1 MQNVVD
7 EFSELI
13 LPDAR
18 LVRRVRSFVAAAS
31 RAPCVSLPQMLQDS
45 AGLEGAY
52 RLLNN
57 RRLTFESLLSS
68 PCAHA
73 AERAAEADDVVVVHD
88 TTDIETPYAEPEDVG
103 YLNTG
108 RTGYRAHISLAQNVQ
123 PGRPTRPFGVVSAQV
138 CFQPRKPG
146 TKKKRVTRQEM
157 VHSKDKMSLR
167 WQRGIEASAEALSDC
182 PSVIHVADR
191 EADSFPLF
199 CKVLQLGHG
208 CVFRLRNDRSARLA
222 EDDVFNDEWS
232 LLSVIA
238 SELQGSFER
247 TVPLS
252 KRGDKGI
259 PARQKTHPP
268 RESRGALLQ
277 YSATPVELKRPRTL
291 PANAFPESLHLT
303 LVRVC
308 EPSPPAGEVGVEWL
322 LLTTESCETPAE
334 IMRVVDI
341 YRARW
346 LIEDFFKAL
355 KTGCLIQERQFES
368 RHALLNLLA
377 LFLPIAVHL
386 LLLRSCARD
395 TPDAPATEVLT
406 PLQLTVLRQ
415 LSHRKMPDQPT
426 ASQALW
432 ALAGLGGHIA
442 NNGWPGWQV
451 LGRAF
456 ITLSRALRPWELAT
470 LAARA
475 KM

>member
-7 EFSELI
+7 EFDHLV

-18 LVRRVRSFVAAAS
+18 LVQRVRSFVTAAS
-31 RAPCVSLPQMLQDS
+31 GTPSASLPQMLQDA

-57 RRLTFESLLSS
+57 PRVTFESLLSS
-68 PCAHA
+68 PRAQA
-73 AERAAEADDVVVVHD
+73 AERAGNAGEVVVVHD
-88 TTDIETPYAEPEDVG
+88 TTEIETPYAEPEDVG

-108 RTGYRAHISLAQNVQ
+108 RTGYRAHVSLALSVQ
-123 PGRPTRPFGVVSAQV
+123 PGRPPRPFGVLSAQA
-138 CFQPRKPG
+138 CFQPTKPG
-146 TKKKRVTRQEM
+146 TKKKRVKRQQM
-157 VHSKDKMSLR
+157 VHSQDKMFLR
-167 WQRGIEASAEALSDC
+167 WERGIEASAAALGDC
-182 PSVIHVADR
+182 ASVIHVADR
-191 EADSFPLF
+191 EADSFTLF

-208 CVFRLRNDRSARLA
+208 CVFRLRNNRSARLTDG
-222 EDDVFNDEWS
+222 DDFDDEWS
-232 LLSVIA
+232 LLSVLA
-238 SELQGSFER
+238 SELEGSFER

-259 PARQKTHPP
+259 TARRKTHPP
-268 RESRGALLQ
+268 RDARCAVLH
-277 YSATPVELKRPRTL
+277 YSAAAVELRRPRTL
-291 PANAFPESLHLT
+291 PAKAFPESLHLT
-303 LVRVC
+303 LVRVW
-308 EPSPPAGEVGVEWL
+308 EPSPPAGEVGVEWI
-322 LLTTESCETPAE
+322 LLTTEACDSPAE

-346 LIEDFFKAL
+346 MIEDFFKAL

-368 RHALLNLLA
+368 SHALLNLLA

-406 PLQLTVLRQ
+406 SLQLTVLRH
-415 LSHRKMPDQPT
+415 LSHRKMPDQPS
-426 ASQALW
+426 ASEALW

-456 ITLSRALRPWELAT
+456 ITLARALRPWELAT
-470 LAARA
+470 LAAQA
-475 KM
+475 EM

>member
-1 MQNVVD
+1 MHSVAE
-7 EFSELI
+7 EFSTLI
-13 LPDAR
+13 LQDERLAR
-18 LVRRVRSFVAAAS
+18 RTRSFLEAAMKCPSA
-31 RAPCVSLPQMLQDS
+31 SLPTMLQD
-45 AGLEGAY
+45 AAALEGSY

-57 RRLTFESLLSS
+57 PRVTFASLHRPHRLRT
-68 PCAHA
+68 AQ
-73 AERAAEADDVVVVHD
+73 RAVEAGDVVVVHD
-88 TTDIETPYAEPEDVG
+88 TTDVETPYAEPEEVG

-108 RTGYRAHISLAQNVQ
+108 RSGYRAHVSLALCVQ
-123 PGRPTRPFGVVSAQV
+123 PERPARPLGVVSTEA
-138 CFQPRKPG
+138 CFQPKKPG
-146 TKKKRVTRQEM
+146 KEKKPVKRQAM
-157 VHSKDKMSLR
+157 VHSKEKMSLR
-167 WQRGIEASAEALSDC
+167 WHRGIEACAEVLGDC
-182 PSVIHVADR
+182 TSVMHVADR
-191 EADSFPLF
+191 EADSYTLF

-208 CVFRLRNDRSARLA
+208 CVFRLRNDRSARLT
-222 EDDVFNDEWS
+222 DDEALDDEWS

-238 SELQGSFER
+238 SELKGSFTR

-252 KRGDKGI
+252 KRGAKGI
-259 PARQKTHPP
+259 VARAKTHPP
-268 RESRGALLQ
+268 REARSAELD
-277 YSATPVELKRPRTL
+277 YSAAAIELRRPRSL
-291 PANAFPESLHLT
+291 PAREFPDSLHLS
-303 LVRVC
+303 LVRVW
-308 EPSPPAGEVGVEWL
+308 ESQPPAGEKGVEWL

-341 YRARW
+341 YRSRW
-346 LIEDFFKAL
+346 MIEDFFKAL
-355 KTGCLIQERQFES
+355 KTGCLLQERQFES

-406 PLQLTVLRQ
+406 PLQLTVLRH
-415 LSHRKMPDQPT
+415 LSHRKMPDNPT

-456 ITLSRALRPWELAT
+456 IKLAYALRPWELAT
-470 LAARA
+470 QAAQG